1 MHQIKDLL
9 VVVLFLFSGMIS
21 GHAQTA
27 SFRNFTLDDGL
38 AQSQV
43 YCLLQDHKGYLWL
56 GTRGGGLSRFDGK
69 YFYTFSEQQGL
80 SSNYISSIYQDSN
93 HKIWIGTANGLSVY
107 DGTKFSKVFC
117 ADKRNNVAINSM
129 IESNGVL
136 LCATNLG
143 LYALEKGKLKHKK
156 LPGIPGQLS
165 IYSLYNSGNS
175 LFIGTAKGLFEY
187 KYRSKQTLFHGAKW
201 KVMKNA
207 ITCIRK
213 DKSGRLLFGTYG
225 DGMYC
230 YDWKKFYRI
239 DLHLELY
246 KETVFDVYCEKNKLW
261 IGTLTQGL
269 VEYNSENRQFT
280 KYTQT
285 DGLANN
291 HVRGIIKD
299 RCGDLW
305 IGTSGGGLSQM
316 SKKLFSHY
324 TTTSGLGG
332 NFVYSICRD
341 SKNQLWM
348 GTGQNGV
355 SVLQNGNIRQFNK
368 ENGFAAVKVKAIA
381 EGERGKMY
389 FGTEGQ
395 GIGVLEN
402 NKFHWLKATKRFYIK
417 QMICDRKGIVWV
429 ASVGNG
435 LLRIDP
441 STNEITK
448 IMTRQ
453 GCIDTRLTTVYTD
466 SNGKIWYGSESKG
479 VGCYDPETKKH
490 IWITET
496 KGLVSNA
503 IRTITGD
510 QFGRIWVGT
519 AGFGICAIDPKTYAV
534 LQTITI
540 RNGLHSSNVYC
551 MIFDQK
557 NNLLIGT
564 ESGLNQ
570 LTFDKDLKV
579 SRSVN
584 YSRGEGFLGVET
596 CQNSIWKDADG
607 RIWIGTVNGI
617 TAYNTENKQL
627 NRVPPILN
635 LVDVQLFYEPLKKTN
650 YKDHVLP
657 WNEFEDL
664 NLPYDQNH
672 LSFLF
677 KGINLRN
684 PEAVEYSWKMEGFD
698 ENWSPW
704 TKDQRI
710 TYSNLP
716 SGNFSFLVRARN
728 EDGVYSQTPLSF
740 NITISTPFWRT
751 TWFYTLLFLAAIGV
765 IVLGFRLQSK
775 RLKEKA
781 RKAQEQSELEKN
793 LLELEQKALRLQMN
807 PHFIFNAL
815 NSIQGLIGTEHET
828 KARYYLAK
836 FSRLMRQILDNSSK
850 TVITLEEEIA
860 TLENYLLVE
869 QFCTGNRFDYE
880 ITTNL
885 MTEAN
890 YVQIPP
896 MLVQPFVENAIKH
909 GFRFSPEDKRKGMI
923 TVHFEEERHGI
934 HCTITDNGIGRKASQ
949 ELKTFV
955 EHPKHES
962 KGLTVTE
969 ERLHLL
975 GDGQRIEII
984 DLFDEKGES
993 RGTQIKLFIPF

>member
-1 MHQIKDLL
+1 M
-9 VVVLFLFSGMIS
+9 
-21 GHAQTA
+21 TE
-27 SFRNFTLDDGL
+27 
-38 AQSQV
+38 
-43 YCLLQDHKGYLWL
+43 
-56 GTRGGGLSRFDGK
+56 
-69 YFYTFSEQQGL
+69 SE
-80 SSNYISSIYQDSN
+80 N
-93 HKIWIGTANGLSVY
+93 A
-107 DGTKFSKVFC
+107 
-117 ADKRNNVAINSM
+117 
-129 IESNGVL
+129 L
-136 LCATNLG
+136 LCATNRGIYKLDKGKLYRKEFPGIRKEMSVYALFDSKSNLLIGTAEG
-143 LYALEKGKLKHKK
+143 LYAYNYKTKK
-156 LPGIPGQLS
+156 TVF
-165 IYSLYNSGNS
+165 Y
-175 LFIGTAKGLFEY
+175 
-187 KYRSKQTLFHGAKW
+187 GAKW
-201 KVMKNA
+201 KVMRNA
-207 ITCIRK
+207 ITCIREDIK
-213 DKSGRLLFGTYG
+213 GRLLFGTYG
-225 DGMYC
+225 DGLYC
-230 YDWKKFYRI
+230 YDGKMFYRI

-246 KETVFDVYCEKNKLW
+246 KETVFDIYCEKDRLW

-269 VEYNSENRQFT
+269 VEYNPATKKFT

-291 HVRGIIKD
+291 HVRAIIKD

-332 NFVYSICRD
+332 NFVYSIYRD

-355 SVLQNGNIRQFNK
+355 SVLQNGSIRQFNR
-368 ENGFAAVKVKAIA
+368 ENGFEAVKIKAIA
-381 EGERGKMY
+381 EGQHGKMY

-395 GIGVLEN
+395 GIGILEGT
-402 NKFHWLKATKRFYIK
+402 KFHWLKGTKRFYIK
-417 QMICDRKGIVWV
+417 QMVRDQEGIIWV

-441 STNEITK
+441 STDEMTR

-453 GCIDTRLTTVYTD
+453 GCIDTRLTTVYAD
-466 SNGKIWYGSESKG
+466 PKGKIWYGSESKG

-490 IWITET
+490 VWVTEE
-496 KGLVSNA
+496 KGLVADA

-510 QFGRIWVGT
+510 NAGRIWVGT
-519 AGFGICAIDPKTYAV
+519 AGFGICTIDPKTFKI
-534 LQTITI
+534 LQTVKIED
-540 RNGLHSSNVYC
+540 GLHSSNVYC
-551 MIFDQK
+551 MIFDETG
-557 NNLLIGT
+557 NLLVGT

-570 LTFDKDLKV
+570 LTFDNRLRVK
-579 SRSVN
+579 RSVN
-584 YSRGEGFLGVET
+584 YGRGEGFLGVET
-596 CQNSIWKDADG
+596 CQNSIWKDPDG
-607 RIWIGTVNGI
+607 KVWIGTVNGI
-617 TAYNTENKQL
+617 TTYNAENRQV
-627 NRVPPILN
+627 NRVSPILN
-635 LVDVQLFYEPLKKTN
+635 LVDVQLFYEPLKKTS
-650 YKDHVLP
+650 YKDHILP
-657 WNEFEDL
+657 WNGFEDL

-684 PEAVEYSWKMEGFD
+684 PDAVEYSWKMEGFD
-698 ENWSPW
+698 DGWSPW

-716 SGNFSFLVRARN
+716 SGTFSFLVRARN
-728 EDGVYSQTPLSF
+728 EDGVYSKDPLRF

-751 TWFYTLLFLAAIGV
+751 TWFYSILFLFAIGLV
-765 IVLGFRLQSK
+765 VLVFRLQSK
-775 RLKEKA
+775 RLREKSRKVQEKA
-781 RKAQEQSELEKN
+781 ELERN
-793 LLELEQKALRLQMN
+793 LIELEQKALRLQMN

-836 FSRLMRQILDNSSK
+836 FSRLMRQILDNSGK

-890 YVQIPP
+890 YVEIPP
-896 MLVQPFVENAIKH
+896 MLVQPFAENAIKH
-909 GFRFSPEDKRKGMI
+909 GFRFPAGDDRKGKI
-923 TVHFEEERHGI
+923 TIHFEEERHGI
-934 HCTITDNGIGRKASQ
+934 HCTITDNGIGRKAST

-955 EHPKHES
+955 ESPKHVS

-984 DLFDEKGES
+984 DLFGDNGES
-993 RGTQIKLFIPF
+993 CGTQVNLFIPFLR